1 VQSGNL
7 FFITQK
13 GTNMF
18 KLLKLAPMLWMAYR
32 WYRGQKTGGTAGG
45 AYKAGRYSDR
55 GRNTWR

>member
-1 VQSGNL
+1 
-7 FFITQK
+7 
-13 GTNMF
+13 MF

-45 AYKAGRYSDR
+45 AYKAGRYPDR